1 MHTLNTYAHA
11 YVRACMHACMHAY
24 SHTYIIHTE
33 THCICTGNGDAEPG
47 SSDDDCWQSSSSR
60 VSQSTCREPASAT
73 ANQSAA
79 AAGYV
84 DPAPAYAC
92 PARATGAAGGR
103 ILHRMWGS
111 RPSRPGLLHQLRQ
124 AEALAA
130 WTDVMVVILKIFSA
144 EPVRRQSLIDLEARW
159 GVSKEGSVWTATFA
173 LTFEPV

>member
-1 MHTLNTYAHA
+1 MHTYA
-11 YVRACMHACMHAY
+11 HACMHAY

-84 DPAPAYAC
+84 DPAPAYAG

-144 EPVRRQSLIDLEARW
+144 EPVRRQSQLIWRHRW
-159 GVSKEGSVWTATFA
+159 GVSQEGSAGTATFA
-173 LTFEPV
+173 LTFDLV

>member
-1 MHTLNTYAHA
+1 MHIPNTYVHT
-11 YVRACMHACMHAY
+11 YVRTCMHM
-24 SHTYIIHTE
+24 
-33 THCICTGNGDAEPG
+33 CTGNGDAEPG
-47 SSDDDCWQSSSSR
+47 SSSSNR
-60 VSQSTCREPASAT
+60 ASQSTCREPASAR

-79 AAGYV
+79 AAEYV
-84 DPAPAYAC
+84 HPAPACAC

-144 EPVRRQSLIDLEARW
+144 EPVRRQSQLIWRHRL
-159 GVSKEGSVWTATFA
+159 GVSQEGSAGTATFA
-173 LTFEPV
+173 LTFELV